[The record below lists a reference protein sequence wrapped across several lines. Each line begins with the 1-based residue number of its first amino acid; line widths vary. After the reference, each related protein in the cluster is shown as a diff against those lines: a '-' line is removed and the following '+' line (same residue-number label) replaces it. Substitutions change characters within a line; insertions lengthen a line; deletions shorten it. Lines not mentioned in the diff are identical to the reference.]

1 MAPKCIPND
10 CWNNALKTVCST
22 FNVLELYLEQVE
34 VLEKYFSGKHV
45 YVNLPTSFGKSL
57 IFQAVPLIF
66 DDVRFRCKGS
76 SIMVVISP
84 LTSLMEEQVSYLNSL
99 GIRAVC
105 ITDESKDKLIQDVMQ
120 GRYSHVYA
128 SPECLCD

>member
-22 FNVLELYLEQVE
+22 FNVPELYLEQVE
-34 VLEKYFSGKHV
+34 ALEKYVSGKHV

-66 DDVRFRCKGS
+66 DDVRF
-76 SIMVVISP
+76 
-84 LTSLMEEQVSYLNSL
+84 
-99 GIRAVC
+99 
-105 ITDESKDKLIQDVMQ
+105 
-120 GRYSHVYA
+120 
-128 SPECLCD
+128 